1 MCLTRL
7 AFRRSHRIFLEGAP
21 FDRVRWFYCKAVAEP
36 ATLAFRRESASLAVI
51 AYGAMAR
58 GWNIAVGGDMTYT
71 RPSRAERDDA
81 LFTSV
86 RDALNMLAFERD
98 YAVPA
103 RLRQARTILDGCRQ
117 SDADLAKLR
126 RAAKLLRGCGIELM
140 KAAAN
145 LESAAS

>member
-1 MCLTRL
+1 
-7 AFRRSHRIFLEGAP
+7 
-21 FDRVRWFYCKAVAEP
+21 
-36 ATLAFRRESASLAVI
+36 
-51 AYGAMAR
+51 
-58 GWNIAVGGDMTYT
+58 MTST
-71 RPSRAERDDA
+71 KRSRAERDDA

-117 SDADLAKLR
+117 SDADFAKLR

-145 LESAAS
+145 LENAAS